1 MVENKD
7 SNDPMASALEKAKPY
22 VEQLTFGSIMGFCS
36 GYALKKVGK
45 AAAVVV
51 GCGFIA
57 LQTAASYGYIKL
69 DWARISEDAQKKLDQ
84 VRQSSSSMSMS
95 IRSSCR
101 FDENT
106 LFRR

>member
-7 SNDPMASALEKAKPY
+7 NDPVTAALEKAKPIIS
-22 VEQLTFGSIMGFCS
+22 QMSFGSIMGFCS

-51 GCGFIA
+51 GCGFVA

-69 DWARISEDAQKKLDQ
+69 DWARISDDAQKTLDQ
-84 VRQSSSSMSMS
+84 VR
-95 IRSSCR
+95 R
-101 FDENT
+101 FPFFY
-106 LFRR
+106 LFCLRCVVVGKKFT